1 MPVYDKTLAPK
12 VFVDFNMQT
21 LVPSAPQQ
29 QNVEFYKPSYNVA
42 TELLKEVVD
51 EKITRYWN
59 PNVELSSEYPFTF
72 SFPTAAGDG
81 NQSYTITIEG
91 ITETGTP
98 IHKSFQYNL

>member
-1 MPVYDKTLAPK
+1 
-12 VFVDFNMQT
+12 MQT
-21 LVPSAPQQ
+21 LLPSAPQQ

-59 PNVELSSEYPFTF
+59 PNVKLSSEYPFTF